1 MSNMALIFVIV
12 LLVLLFGSGTG
23 LAAMS
28 ILDWLKAA
36 RRPAARNERVASARW
51 PERT

>member
-1 MSNMALIFVIV
+1 MSDMALIIVIV
-12 LLVLLFGSGTG
+12 LLVVLFGSGTG

-36 RRPAARNERVASARW
+36 RRPAVRNERVGSARW

>member
-1 MSNMALIFVIV
+1 MSDMALIIVIV

-36 RRPAARNERVASARW
+36 RPAARNERVGSARW